1 MTQNPKPNRSQP
13 GSLEVTGNPDDAVVN
28 DSLGTVNIA
37 DSTGIEEERETG
49 DAKIGNANT
58 RED

>member
-1 MTQNPKPNRSQP
+1 MTQNPRPNRAQP
-13 GSLEVTGNPDDAVVN
+13 GSLEVTANPDDIIVN
-28 DSLGTVNIA
+28 DSLGTVSIA

-49 DAKIGNANT
+49 DAKVGNAKT